1 MRARALYFAAAAAL
15 AAPTVGAQ
23 TAPDMTEPAPAA
35 PAGGWRL
42 YPRERHIT
50 VRAEFV
56 AGLRLS
62 DPYAQ
67 GRAAPFGALL
77 GGSFLF
83 VKAGPLLMGPSL
95 GVQLGFDPVGAQAAI
110 QPGWQALWRVSPRF
124 GLTGRVEIP
133 FLITPGAC
141 PVDRV
146 MADPGF
152 VGQGYDFNRN
162 TLPVPSAG
170 TCPTLAVGAELGVG
184 AALYVTSGIAL
195 TAEAMFDMY
204 FGDSFLF
211 FPVFGGGV
219 GVLVDYEVL
228 P

>member
-1 MRARALYFAAAAAL
+1 MYFAAATAL

-23 TAPDMTEPAPAA
+23 TPPDTTEPSPAA
-35 PAGGWRL
+35 PSASSGGWTL
-42 YPRERHIT
+42 YPNERHVT
-50 VRAEFV
+50 VRGQFV

-67 GRAAPFGALL
+67 GRMTPLGASL

-83 VKAGPLLMGPSL
+83 VKAGPMLMGPSL
-95 GVQLGFDPVGAQAAI
+95 GVQLGFDPVGTQVAF
-110 QPGWQALWRVSPRF
+110 QPGWQALWRMGSRF

-133 FLITPGAC
+133 LLVTPGAC
-141 PVDRV
+141 PVDRI

-152 VGQGYDFNRN
+152 TGQGFELNR
-162 TLPVPSAG
+162 TTIPVPSTG
-170 TCPTLAVGAELGVG
+170 TCPTVTFGAEVGVG
-184 AALYVTSGIAL
+184 AAVYVTSGIAL
-195 TAEAMFDMY
+195 TAEATFDMY

-211 FPVFGGGV
+211 FPILGGGV
-219 GVLVDYEVL
+219 GVMIDYEVL